1 MNPSLHSIKT
11 ILTNRKERIAIAES
25 VTGGDVQ
32 STFSL
37 SDEALRFF
45 EGGITVYNL
54 QQKVKHLH
62 VDPVN
67 AKACNCVSE
76 QTASEMAAGVARLFA
91 SDWGI
96 SITGYASPVPEK
108 GIEELFAWIAFFN
121 DPRIVLTEKITA
133 PHGSPSDVRWYYKDR
148 IIRIFLKILSHS

>member
-96 SITGYASPVPEK
+96 SITGYASPAP
-108 GIEELFAWIAFFN
+108 GSDGELFAVYCVAKKGNVVSSGTIRPQTSGYPAVQLEYVN
-121 DPRIVLTEKITA
+121 KVVEEILNSIV
-133 PHGSPSDVRWYYKDR
+133 
-148 IIRIFLKILSHS
+148 